1 MSTSSFPLSI
11 QAPDR
16 SRWMTVSVT
25 RAQRVLLQGCTNDA
39 TTLRQCAL
47 WLLRSTL
54 RKTSVNTLQV
64 FPEVSLQKT
73 FIAVK
78 PAGQRAHIL
87 VLKTLGSSAE
97 TVPIYTLSNQST
109 IVSAPHLL
117 PHRLLPRWV
126 KTSIAL
132 LLVSILYL
140 FSQGTRSPVLSCKSC
155 SCFQC
160 LICLL
165 LPYIHRILYKL

>member
-1 MSTSSFPLSI
+1 MDDSICHPSTASPAAGL
-11 QAPDR
+11 
-16 SRWMTVSVT
+16 
-25 RAQRVLLQGCTNDA
+25 TNDA
-39 TTLRQCAL
+39 TPPRQCTL

-54 RKTSVNTLQV
+54 QKTSVNTLQV

-109 IVSAPHLL
+109 IVSAPLLL

-140 FSQGTRSPVLSCKSC
+140 FSQGTRSPVISCKSC